1 MSKVSLKDKIFTSL
15 RKVAESSGVEAY
27 VVGGYVR
34 DLLMG
39 RASKDIDIL
48 VVGSGIAFAHRVAEA
63 LPGKRKVQFFQNY
76 GTAMLRVGDLEL
88 EFVGARKES
97 YRSESRK
104 PLVEDGTLLDDLT
117 RRDFTINC
125 IAIGLSSNFGEV
137 IDPFGGQNHIR
148 DKILITPTDP
158 LITLSDDPLRM
169 MRAVRFATQLGFDIH
184 PTTLNAIRT
193 HVGRLAIISRER
205 ISEELNKMIMA
216 PEPSIGFKLLFN
228 TGLLHQFFPEMVKLQ
243 GVQSVNGHAH
253 KDNFYHTLTVLDNIC
268 ETTDDLWLRWAAILH
283 DIAKPP
289 TQKYYPGQGWT
300 FHGHEELGARMVP
313 QIFRNLKLPLNEKMK
328 FVQKMVKLHLR
339 PIALTKSDITD
350 SAVRRMVFEA
360 GEDLEAL
367 MKLCRADITSAND
380 NKVRRY
386 LKNFDLLTEKV
397 REIEEKDRLRA
408 WQPPIDGQEL
418 MKLFNIPAGPLV
430 GILKNAIREAILEG
444 DIENNYEAAFQFVQK
459 KAEDLGLQKTING

>member
-1 MSKVSLKDKIFTSL
+1 MET
-15 RKVAESSGVEAY
+15 Y

-39 RASKDIDIL
+39 RPCKDIDIL
-48 VVGSGIAFAHRVAEA
+48 VVGSGIDFAHRFADF
-63 LPGKRKVQFFQNY
+63 LPGNRKVQFFQNY

-117 RRDFTINC
+117 RRDFTINS
-125 IAIGLSSNFGEV
+125 IAIGIYPNFGEIV
-137 IDPFGGQNHIR
+137 DPFGGQQHIR
-148 DKILITPTDP
+148 DRILITPTDP
-158 LITLSDDPLRM
+158 LITFSDDPLRM
-169 MRAVRFATQLGFDIH
+169 MRAVRFATQLNFDIH
-184 PTTLNAIRT
+184 AQTLEAIRT
-193 HVGRLAIISRER
+193 HVTRLSIISKER
-205 ISEELNKMIMA
+205 ISEELNKMILA
-216 PEPSIGFKLLFN
+216 HKPSIGFKLLFD

-253 KDNFYHTLTVLDNIC
+253 KDNFYHTLKVLDNIC

-289 TQKYYPGQGWT
+289 TQKYYVGQGWT

-367 MKLCRADITSAND
+367 MKLCRADITSTND
-380 NKVRRY
+380 YKVRRY

-397 REIEEKDRLRA
+397 KEVEEKDRLRS

-418 MKLFNIPAGPLV
+418 MTLFNIPAGPVV
-430 GILKNAIREAILEG
+430 GELKNAIREAILEG
-444 DIENNYEAAFQFVQK
+444 EIENNYSAALEFVLK
-459 KAEDLGLQKTING
+459 KAQAMGLQKTING

>member
-1 MSKVSLKDKIFTSL
+1 M
-15 RKVAESSGVEAY
+15 AEDNGMETY

-39 RASKDIDIL
+39 RPCKDIDIL
-48 VVGSGIAFAHRVAEA
+48 VVGSGIEYAHRLAEF

-104 PLVEDGTLLDDLT
+104 PIVEDGTLLDDLT
-117 RRDFTINC
+117 RRDFTINS
-125 IAIGLSSNFGEV
+125 IAISLYPNFGELV
-137 IDPFGGQNHIR
+137 DPFNGRQHLR
-148 DKILITPTDP
+148 DRLLITPTDP
-158 LITLSDDPLRM
+158 LITFSDDPLRM
-169 MRAVRFATQLGFDIH
+169 MRAIRFATQLNFDIH
-184 PTTLNAIRT
+184 PDTLQAIRT
-193 HVGRLAIISRER
+193 HVSRLSIISRER
-205 ISEELNKMIMA
+205 ISDELNKMILA
-216 PEPSIGFKLLFN
+216 PKPSIGFKLLFD
-228 TGLLHQFFPEMVKLQ
+228 TGLLHQFFPEMVSLQ

-253 KDNFYHTLTVLDNIC
+253 KDNFYHTLKVLDNIC
-268 ETTDDLWLRWAAILH
+268 ETTNDLWLRWAAILH

-313 QIFRNLKLPLNEKMK
+313 QIFRSLKLPLNEKMK

-360 GEDLEAL
+360 GEDMEAL
-367 MKLCRADITSAND
+367 MKLCRADITSSND

-386 LKNFDLLTEKV
+386 LKNFDILTEKV
-397 REIEEKDRLRA
+397 REVEEKDRLRA

-418 MKLFNIPAGPLV
+418 MTLFNIPAGPAV
-430 GILKNAIREAILEG
+430 GKLKNAIREAILEG
-444 DIENNYEAAFQFVQK
+444 EIENNYEAALEFVLK
-459 KAEDLGLQKTING
+459 KAQAMGLQKTING